1 MSKQDGAVS
10 VEKEA
15 HNIPH
20 PLVCLL
26 DSFDRLHWLKRH
38 LCHKF
43 QGGILLVDRYPS
55 DGLYAIDSARITA
68 NGWLTSWMA
77 KVEAENYAKM
87 PPPDLVFKM
96 MAPLDV
102 TLARNAQRQTPE
114 PEGFVKQRYEK
125 AQSLEFATSEVI
137 DVNTNEDFDKTMLF
151 LQNHIWNSHYFQKL
165 S

>member
-1 MSKQDGAVS
+1 MAF
-10 VEKEA
+10 
-15 HNIPH
+15 
-20 PLVCLL
+20 C
-26 DSFDRLHWLKRH
+26 F
-38 LCHKF
+38 
-43 QGGILLVDRYPS
+43 VDRYPS
-55 DGLYAIDSARITA
+55 DGLYAIDSARIAA

-137 DVNTNEDFDKTMLF
+137 DAIPMKILIKQCCFCKIIFGTVTIFKSCLRAD
-151 LQNHIWNSHYFQKL
+151 
-165 S
+165 